1 MQRRAA
7 EEGLARANAELS
19 SHAARLAEE
28 VAART
33 RELEARDVENRRL
46 IARLRDS
53 VEELSSPVLEVWRD
67 VLAMPLIGPI
77 DPERADQLTVRLLTE
92 LSRTGAR
99 HAILDLT
106 GAEMRDAAAISA
118 LLRLVRTVAL
128 IGARCVITG
137 VQPATAQALV
147 ELGADLSTIATQRN
161 LQQALQ
167 QIIARR

>member
-1 MQRRAA
+1 
-7 EEGLARANAELS
+7 
-19 SHAARLAEE
+19 
-28 VAART
+28 
-33 RELEARDVENRRL
+33 
-46 IARLRDS
+46 
-53 VEELSSPVLEVWRD
+53 
-67 VLAMPLIGPI
+67 MPLIGPI
-77 DPERADQLTVRLLTE
+77 DPERADQLTTE

-161 LQQALQ
+161 MQQALQ
-167 QIIARR
+167 PIIARR

>member
-1 MQRRAA
+1 
-7 EEGLARANAELS
+7 
-19 SHAARLAEE
+19 
-28 VAART
+28 
-33 RELEARDVENRRL
+33 
-46 IARLRDS
+46 
-53 VEELSSPVLEVWRD
+53 
-67 VLAMPLIGPI
+67 MPLIGPI
-77 DPERADQLTVRLLTE
+77 DPERADQLTVRLLGE

-137 VQPATAQALV
+137 VQPATARALV
-147 ELGADLSTIATQRN
+147 ELGADMSSIETQRN

-167 QIIARR
+167 RIIARR